1 MLDDPDYQQGYGG
14 LLGPLFYRN
23 PPPNESDLAQ
33 QARAAAAAQL
43 ARSAGGGNRIYG
55 GGVFQTGSAPF
66 SFAGPV
72 ALDFNPTS
80 YGGAQGFAQFGAS
93 RPREISEPDVVR
105 SIPADPAS
113 PPPRENVTDDGG
125 SLDGTVRHQQ
135 MSETSGNSAYQGSIL
150 DGQMPGEDAQL
161 FQVTD
166 EKADSGNN
174 SNQQPEATTQEEYEK
189 ARDEARFEMTTR
201 NDVTITGVSPSFY
214 QIPGRGAY
222 SVFDSGFIMH
232 APDGPYVRFPPGS
245 SVEQYLNGTVIIK
258 DPSGRVHTEY
268 RPS

>member
-1 MLDDPDYQQGYGG
+1 MVFWGRS
-14 LLGPLFYRN
+14 FIATRRRM
-23 PPPNESDLAQ
+23 
-33 QARAAAAAQL
+33 RAIWL
-43 ARSAGGGNRIYG
+43 
-55 GGVFQTGSAPF
+55 
-66 SFAGPV
+66 
-72 ALDFNPTS
+72 
-80 YGGAQGFAQFGAS
+80 S
-93 RPREISEPDVVR
+93 RPGRLRPLNSREAWEAAIGFTGVVYFEPAVRRSVSLDQLRWISIQPLMVAHKVLHNLGRLGRVKFQSLMSYVR
-105 SIPADPAS
+105 SQPTLPA

-232 APDGPYVRFPPGS
+232 APDGRYVRFPPGS
-245 SVEQYLNGTVIIK
+245 SIEQYLSGTVIIK